1 MSSDKD
7 DETGSEGDEEDEV
20 DGPPLQLQQP
30 TFSQMEEGLSQERL
44 KATHQNVTMPGMP
57 MIPPMFHHR
66 VAYEAGNN
74 MYANQYNQYNPFV
87 LSVSTSGRH
96 SAPTLPTTLPQK
108 KTSTQGAKKKVTAG
122 AASKAAKAAIDP
134 TKDTTTKRKRKK
146 APSQRDSAAPINN
159 NEGGP
164 TSHYSDEELDI
175 LLGLIKEYLPI
186 GNIAWMRVVDE
197 FNKRVSPARVRNK
210 ASILRKYNSLH
221 QKLMPTGDPNM
232 PPHVKIAKH
241 INYLIMDKS
250 EMINAEEM
258 DEEEEAEVQVVD
270 EADTD
275 PLEVNANPPDP
286 TEPTEPAAAF
296 APVPSSTT
304 FSSRNTRAKNKQG
317 RSETREFLEL
327 FMATEKAHYERLKL
341 KDERDMARQ
350 KAKEKQ
356 DLARQKAKD
365 KKDRQQWK
373 AIMGIVTGA
382 VQIIGQGRASLP
394 LAPLDSS
401 SSESVSSIDSGDSPP
416 TVKVKIG
423 KGKKP
428 PKTKQTDKSTG
439 EE

>member
-1 MSSDKD
+1 MSSVKLTPRDEE
-7 DETGSEGDEEDEV
+7 ETGTEGEEEEDV
-20 DGPPLQLQQP
+20 PQLEQP
-30 TFSQMEEGLSQERL
+30 TFSQIEEGLS
-44 KATHQNVTMPGMP
+44 THQNVTMPPMP
-57 MIPPMFHHR
+57 AIPAMFHHR
-66 VAYEAGNN
+66 LAFEAANN
-74 MYANQYNQYNPFV
+74 MYATQYNPFV
-87 LSVSTSGRH
+87 LPVSTSTSGRH
-96 SAPTLPTTLPQK
+96 SAPTLPTRSTHGANK
-108 KTSTQGAKKKVTAG
+108 KAT
-122 AASKAAKAAIDP
+122 AAKAS
-134 TKDTTTKRKRKK
+134 KDTTPGATATKASKDTKRKRKK
-146 APSQRDSAAPINN
+146 APSQRDPAAPINN

-186 GNIAWMRVVDE
+186 GNVLWMRVVDE
-197 FNKRVSPARVRNK
+197 FNKRVPPDRVRNK

-350 KAKEKQ
+350 KAK
-356 DLARQKAKD
+356 D

-382 VQIIGQGRASLP
+382 MQIIGQSRASLP

-428 PKTKQTDKSTG
+428 PKSKQTDKSTG